1 MKTAQADFRFPVL
14 GFTGDSDVWGLPDLD
29 ALTTCGPRT
38 LKEGLQV
45 GMELVD
51 AEGRRWVVRSVR
63 RTGRAGSLLS
73 LLLPLG
79 PAQSRIEHEL
89 EPLEPV
95 SLADAQARVCAAM
108 NAHPDFWCEDEERD
122 TVLPGRI
129 AEVKAT
135 TTIAGIHEILGLDS
149 FHAY

>member
-1 MKTAQADFRFPVL
+1 
-14 GFTGDSDVWGLPDLD
+14 
-29 ALTTCGPRT
+29 
-38 LKEGLQV
+38 
-45 GMELVD
+45 MELID
-51 AEGRRWVVRSVR
+51 AEGRHMVVRSVR

-73 LLLPLG
+73 SLLP

-95 SLADAQARVCAAM
+95 SLEDAQARVCAAM
-108 NAHPDFWCEDEERD
+108 QAHPDFWCEDDERD
-122 TVLPGRI
+122 TVLPRRL

-135 TTIAGIHEILGLDS
+135 TSIAGIHDVLGLDS